1 MLLQEI
7 AHTLLEADLDEHYG
21 VQLDFIALLHENA
34 GLANTLLQAPQ
45 HTLEILEDALI
56 AAQASHAWLM
66 ETHVQCATREPLTA
80 STPYLLM

>member
-56 AAQASHAWLM
+56 AAQASPMHG
-66 ETHVQCATREPLTA
+66 
-80 STPYLLM
+80 